1 MMTKRLELLFTNQG
15 GTNVTISVDDPVEP
29 VDGQAV
35 SQVMDT
41 ILASDVFT
49 SYYGNLVL
57 KRGARIVE
65 RKVEEVEI

>member
-1 MMTKRLELLFTNQG
+1 MTKRLELLFTNQG
-15 GTNVTISVDDPVEP
+15 GTNVTITVDEPNEP
-29 VDGQAV
+29 VSGQAV

-41 ILASDVFT
+41 ILASDVFE
-49 SYYGNLVL
+49 SAYGKLVL